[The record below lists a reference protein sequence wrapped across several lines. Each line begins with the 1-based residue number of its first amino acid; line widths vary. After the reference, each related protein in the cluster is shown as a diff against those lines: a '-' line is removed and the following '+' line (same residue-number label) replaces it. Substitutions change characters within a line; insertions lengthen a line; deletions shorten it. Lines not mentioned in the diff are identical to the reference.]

1 MIHLVLVLKEGRF
14 PGVLT
19 TQRGELYWCVS
30 SMSRQ
35 VMYGSERSSTED
47 ETHQMGLSRVG
58 RSAAGML
65 VILLSA
71 GTGVASAASAA
82 DVPKPLP
89 SGASLSVQPGDRV
102 AVSTP
107 ARVSADARNG
117 VRVTSGAFAKDG
129 MLRMRNTAVTAVVT
143 ISCAAVAGPHE
154 VLLKPPADEQEES
167 GGSRL
172 WGSVEVAAADEQARE
187 ECARRTAQAPEESQ
201 EEDWGPDAPWPQTP
215 WHVRTVQA
223 GARIAAQDNTH
234 TAYDGQVKLTS
245 SGFTAPVVMRGAKMA
260 TATAAVRCDAQP
272 GLYTVERKEA
282 AKPQEVWA
290 RYRVTQAAPDCRDAE
305 AQPQAGSPASR
316 APWLAGGAG
325 ALLALALG
333 TSLWLRRRR
342 AKSS

>member
-1 MIHLVLVLKEGRF
+1 MVII
-14 PGVLT
+14 
-19 TQRGELYWCVS
+19 
-30 SMSRQ
+30 
-35 VMYGSERSSTED
+35 
-47 ETHQMGLSRVG
+47 LS
-58 RSAAGML
+58 
-65 VILLSA
+65 SA
-71 GTGVASAASAA
+71 GTGAASALPA
-82 DVPKPLP
+82 TDAPKPLP

-129 MLRMRNTAVTAVVT
+129 MLRMQNTVVTAVVT
-143 ISCAAVAGPHE
+143 ISCAATAGPHE
-154 VLLKPPADEQEES
+154 VFLKPPADEQEES

-172 WGSVEVAAADEQARE
+172 WGSVQVAAADGQARE
-187 ECARRTAQAPEESQ
+187 ECTRRTAQAPEESQ
-201 EEDWGPDAPWPQTP
+201 EEDWGRDAPWPQTP

-245 SGFTAPVVMRGAKMA
+245 SGFTAPVVMRGDKMA
-260 TATAAVRCDAQP
+260 TATAAIRCDAQP
-272 GLYTVERKEA
+272 GLYTVEWKEA
-282 AKPQEVWA
+282 GKSQKVWA
-290 RYRVTQAAPDCRDAE
+290 RYRVTQAAPDCMDAE
-305 AQPQAGSPASR
+305 AQPQAGGSASR

-325 ALLALALG
+325 TLLALTLG